1 MPNILPG
8 LDKEWEKCFE
18 ILKQVMDKPETKE
31 HKEMVH
37 GKGNKI
43 IKNVIIIYL

>member
-8 LDKEWEKCFE
+8 LDNEWEKCFE
-18 ILKQVMDKPETKE
+18 IFKQFKDKPETKE

-37 GKGNKI
+37 GKGNYK
-43 IKNVIIIYL
+43 Y